1 MLTCPA
7 STRTGTFRVPLVSR
21 SISSRAWGSSR
32 TSLKLTFNP
41 SLLLASRA
49 LKVKGQLCLP
59 KIVTSWGIFTP

>member
-1 MLTCPA
+1 
-7 STRTGTFRVPLVSR
+7 
-21 SISSRAWGSSR
+21 
-32 TSLKLTFNP
+32 LTFNP